1 MTWALSFTLI
11 PFFGEDLEAV
21 KGQRVVEVNI
31 YYRYFFLYLCVCYS
45 FVLPLDNGKK
55 KSVNEFLFGV
65 PRLYFTLSCST
76 QPKCKWVKKEE
87 TW

>member
-31 YYRYFFLYLCVCYS
+31 YYRYFFLSLCVYVIRSRSKTEKECEWIS
-45 FVLPLDNGKK
+45 FWGAPLILHIIK
-55 KSVNEFLFGV
+55 
-65 PRLYFTLSCST
+65 YST
-76 QPKCKWVKKEE
+76 QM
-87 TW
+87 